1 MSATTSVIGSST
13 SRAPLDQPKPVI
25 RLKPAQ
31 ALARFNDDA
40 HQFGGIGMI
49 AADQGIYGRI
59 YISGTGYVPV
69 LG

>member
-1 MSATTSVIGSST
+1 M
-13 SRAPLDQPKPVI
+13 DQPKPVI